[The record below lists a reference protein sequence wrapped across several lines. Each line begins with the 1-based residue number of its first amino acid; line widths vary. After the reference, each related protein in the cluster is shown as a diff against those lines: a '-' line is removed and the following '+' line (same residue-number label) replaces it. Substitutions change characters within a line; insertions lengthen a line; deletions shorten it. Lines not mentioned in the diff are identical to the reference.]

1 MTSNMLNKFAVALIA
16 LAAGPVSAGFAQ
28 VAVKPVASPPGLLS
42 ALKSKDPSARRDAAN
57 RLGGMRARDS
67 VRPLIEALLDK
78 DSGVREAAAFALGQI
93 ADRRANEPLLSALNE
108 KDEEVRAT
116 IVFALG
122 MLGERKSIK
131 VLSHLLDDG
140 SAAVR
145 SSATVALGLMQDG
158 DAVDEIIQILDDPSI
173 DVRYDAVWALAQ
185 IGEPDAL
192 DHMKAVL
199 VNLDL
204 AKVDDAALEG
214 LRQAVQNSMELL
226 QAKSELRSTR
236 KRRANAPSQPSGG
249 SGKVSYSM
257 ELHPAKIVQ
266 SVQPAPTERAV
277 KAQVRGTVGI
287 RVLVAA
293 DGRAARAYVTRRL
306 GHGLDQ
312 RAVEAAMQYKF
323 DPATQAGL
331 PQTSWMELEIKY

>member
-1 MTSNMLNKFAVALIA
+1 MTSKMLNMFAAVLFV
-16 LAAGPVSAGFAQ
+16 LAIGSETPSFAQ
-28 VAVKPVASPPGLLS
+28 VTVKPVAAPPDLLS
-42 ALKSKDPSARRDAAN
+42 ALKSKDAAARRDAAN
-57 RLGGMRARDS
+57 RLGGMRAREA

-78 DSGVREAAAFALGQI
+78 DAVVREAAAFALGQI
-93 ADRRANEPLLSALNE
+93 ADRRANEPLLTALSD

-122 MLGERKSIK
+122 MLGERKSIR
-131 VLSHLLDDG
+131 VLSNLLDDG

-158 DAVDEIIQILDDPSI
+158 DAVDEIIDILDDPSI

-192 DHMKAVL
+192 DHLKAVL

-204 AKVDDAALEG
+204 VKVDDNALEG
-214 LRQAVQNSMELL
+214 LRQAVQNSMEIL
-226 QAKSELRSTR
+226 QAKSELRSVR
-236 KRRANAPSQPSGG
+236 KRRAGAPSQPSGG
-249 SGKVSYSM
+249 SDKVTYSM
-257 ELHPAKIVQ
+257 ELRSAKIVQ

-277 KAQVRGTVGI
+277 KARVRGTVGV
-287 RVLVAA
+287 RVLIAA

-306 GHGLDQ
+306 GYGLDQ
-312 RAVEAAMQYKF
+312 RAVDAAMQYKF
-323 DPATQAGL
+323 EPAMQAGL
-331 PQTSWMELEIKY
+331 PQTTWMDLEIRY

>member
-1 MTSNMLNKFAVALIA
+1 MTLKMLNKFAAVVVAIA
-16 LAAGPVSAGFAQ
+16 TVPVSAGFAQ
-28 VAVKPVASPPGLLS
+28 VTVKGVAAPPGLVS
-42 ALKSKDPSARRDAAN
+42 ALKSKDAAARRDAAN
-57 RLGGMRARDS
+57 RLGGMRARDA
-67 VRPLIEALLDK
+67 VRPLIEALMDK
-78 DSGVREAAAFALGQI
+78 DTSVREAAAFALGQI
-93 ADRRANEPLLSALNE
+93 ADRRANEPLLSALRE

-131 VLSHLLDDG
+131 VLSNLLADT

-158 DAVDEIIQILDDPSI
+158 DAVDEIIDILDDPSL

-204 AKVDDAALEG
+204 VKVDDAALEG
-214 LRQAVQNSMELL
+214 LRQAVQNSMEIL
-226 QAKSELRSTR
+226 QAKSEIRSAR
-236 KRRANAPSQPSGG
+236 KRRANATTQPSGG
-249 SGKVSYSM
+249 SGKVVYSM
-257 ELHPAKIVQ
+257 ELHPASVVQ

-277 KAQVRGTVGI
+277 KAGVRGTVGI

-293 DGRAARAYVTRRL
+293 DGRAVRAYVTRRL
-306 GHGLDQ
+306 GYGLDQ

-323 DPATQAGL
+323 EPAMQAGL
-331 PQTSWMELEIKY
+331 PQTTWMEFEIRY

>member
-1 MTSNMLNKFAVALIA
+1 
-16 LAAGPVSAGFAQ
+16 
-28 VAVKPVASPPGLLS
+28 
-42 ALKSKDPSARRDAAN
+42 
-57 RLGGMRARDS
+57 MRARDS

-78 DSGVREAAAFALGQI
+78 DPSVREAAAFALGQI
-93 ADRRANEPLLSALNE
+93 TDRRANEALLSALND
-108 KDEEVRAT
+108 KDEEVRST

-131 VLSHLLDDG
+131 VLSNLLEDG

-145 SSATVALGLMQDG
+145 SSATVALGLMQDD
-158 DAVDEIIQILDDPSI
+158 DAVDEIIGILDDPSI

-204 AKVDDAALEG
+204 VKVDDAALEG
-214 LRQAVQNSMELL
+214 LRQAVQNSMEIL
-226 QAKSELRSTR
+226 QSKSELRSAR
-236 KRRANAPSQPSGG
+236 KRRASAPSLPSGG
-249 SGKVSYSM
+249 SSKVVYSM
-257 ELHPAKIVQ
+257 EVSPAKIVQ

-277 KAQVRGTVGI
+277 KAQVRGTVGL

-293 DGRAARAYVTRRL
+293 DGRAARAYVTKRL
-306 GHGLDQ
+306 GYGLDQ

-323 DPATQAGL
+323 EPAMQSGL
-331 PQTSWMELEIKY
+331 PQTTWMELEIRY

>member
-1 MTSNMLNKFAVALIA
+1 MTISMLNKFAVVLVAI
-16 LAAGPVSAGFAQ
+16 AAGPATSGFAQ
-28 VAVKPVASPPGLLS
+28 VTVKPVAAPPGLLS
-42 ALKSKDPSARRDAAN
+42 ALKGKDPAARRDAAN
-57 RLGGMRARDS
+57 RLGGVRARDS

-78 DSGVREAAAFALGQI
+78 EASVREAAAFALGQI
-93 ADRRANEPLLSALNE
+93 ADRRANDPLLSALSD

-158 DAVDEIIQILDDPSI
+158 DAVDEIIAILDDPSI

-192 DHMKAVL
+192 DHLKAVL

-204 AKVDDAALEG
+204 VKVDDAALEG
-214 LRQAVQNSMELL
+214 LRQAVQNSMEIL
-226 QAKSELRSTR
+226 QAKSELRSAR

-277 KAQVRGTVGI
+277 KARVRGTVAV

-306 GHGLDQ
+306 GYGLDQ

-323 DPATQAGL
+323 DPAMQAGL
-331 PQTSWMELEIKY
+331 PQTSWMELEIRY

>member
-1 MTSNMLNKFAVALIA
+1 MTSNMLNKLAVVVIA
-16 LAAGPVSAGFAQ
+16 IAAGPVTAAFAQ
-28 VAVKPVASPPGLLS
+28 ITVKPVAAPPGLLS
-42 ALKSKDPSARRDAAN
+42 SLKSKDAATRRDAAN
-57 RLGGMRARDS
+57 RLGGMRAREA
-67 VRPLIEALLDK
+67 VRPLVEALLDK
-78 DSGVREAAAFALGQI
+78 DAGVREAAAFALGQM
-93 ADRRANEPLLSALNE
+93 ADRRANEPLLSALND

-116 IVFALG
+116 VVFALG
-122 MLGERKSIK
+122 MLGDRKSIK
-131 VLSHLLDDG
+131 VLSNLLDDR

-145 SSATVALGLMQDG
+145 SSATVALGLMQDE
-158 DAVDEIIQILDDPSI
+158 DAVDEIIAILDDSSI

-192 DHMKAVL
+192 DHLKAVL

-204 AKVDDAALEG
+204 LKVDDAALEG
-214 LRQAVQNSMELL
+214 LRQAVQNSMEIL

-236 KRRANAPSQPSGG
+236 KRRANAPTQPSAG

-257 ELHPAKIVQ
+257 EIHPAKIVQ

-277 KAQVRGTVGI
+277 KGQVRGTVGV

-306 GHGLDQ
+306 GYGLDQ
-312 RAVEAAMQYKF
+312 RAVEAVMQYKF
-323 DPATQAGL
+323 DPAMQAGL
-331 PQTSWMELEIKY
+331 PQTSWMDLEINF